1 MAFVVERCGRSC
13 GGQAS
18 APSEPLGPLR
28 GDHAPTTLRV
38 ADVVP
43 ARVEFSRRHPRLGVI
58 GVARELPLAHDH
70 PGTPNLALLN
80 DVSAV
85 TTARRQLSY
94 RHVAGGG
101 FCVAHTTPL
110 RARLNVSKLAQKVS
124 SPT

>member
-1 MAFVVERCGRSC
+1 VAHVLPTEVEL
-13 GGQAS
+13 A
-18 APSEPLGPLR
+18 
-28 GDHAPTTLRV
+28 
-38 ADVVP
+38 
-43 ARVEFSRRHPRLGVI
+43 RRHRCLGVI

-85 TTARRQLSY
+85 TTAPRQLSY

-101 FCVAHTTPL
+101 FCVAHTAPL